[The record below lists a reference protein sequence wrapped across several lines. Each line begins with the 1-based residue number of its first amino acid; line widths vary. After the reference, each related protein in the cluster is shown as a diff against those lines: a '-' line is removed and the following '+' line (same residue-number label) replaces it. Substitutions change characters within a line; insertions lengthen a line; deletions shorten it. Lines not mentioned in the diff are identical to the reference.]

1 MADRLKDIWNGFAQ
15 RTGASL
21 TSTGLSPLTRP
32 SGTDRAERELDM
44 TLSGTGPEQGGSEAV
59 RAALDTLHHDIQSKA
74 KRQRRPRR
82 GEQASFAGGEHEPR
96 RFEPP
101 SSLEQQLLGDIQFT
115 EARIRRSSSDYLGF
129 ARARQE
135 AWKGKRKKFL
145 GIF

>member
-21 TSTGLSPLTRP
+21 TSTELTPLTRP

-44 TLSGTGPEQGGSEAV
+44 TLSGKGLEQGSSDAV
-59 RAALDTLHHDIQSKA
+59 RAALETLHHDLQSKA

-82 GEQASFAGGEHEPR
+82 GEAVSFAGPAEERP
-96 RFEPP
+96 FEP
-101 SSLEQQLLGDIQFT
+101 SSALDQQLLGDLHFT
-115 EARIRRSSSDYLGF
+115 EARVRRSSSDYLGF
-129 ARARQE
+129 ARARQD